1 MQLGTGHQIEKSQ
14 VGSFAVISA
23 AVLSLEK
30 WKQDTTMELLG
41 IESPGE
47 FPNNITTTTMA
58 PVSFLR
64 KGQGVR
70 AIVGVTCVLSIIG
83 SSIIILSYFL
93 FRDLRTNARLI
104 LVHLSLC
111 DLGVSLA
118 NLCGD
123 SIDFGLHFNLTNG
136 NRGELRP
143 LRFEYLCKTQAFIAH
158 YFTISSVLWT
168 LMLAT
173 YMYAVTTK
181 LSRLSKKENRWFN
194 ICSCITSYGVS
205 LGNCVWLL
213 LTHRLGYSP
222 ANTSGWCGSIM
233 WKVAKREVDYM
244 AIVFGYD
251 IWIGL
256 TCIFII
262 VIYLALLI
270 YVRQEVRHV

>member
-1 MQLGTGHQIEKSQ
+1 MTFLG
-14 VGSFAVISA
+14 V
-23 AVLSLEK
+23 
-30 WKQDTTMELLG
+30 
-41 IESPGE
+41 ESPGE
-47 FPNNITTTTMA
+47 FQNNITTMV
-58 PVSFLR
+58 PESFLK
-64 KGQGVR
+64 KGQDLR

-83 SSIIILSYFL
+83 SSIIILSYIL

-104 LVHLSLC
+104 LVHLSLS

-123 SIDFGLHFNLTNG
+123 SIYFGQYFKRTKGSSGTLT
-136 NRGELRP
+136 P

-222 ANTSGWCGSIM
+222 ANTSGWCGTIM
-233 WKVAKREVDYM
+233 WKVDKREVDYM
-244 AIVFGYD
+244 AIVLGYD

-256 TCIFII
+256 TCVFIV
-262 VIYLALLI
+262 VIYLALVF
-270 YVRQEVRHV
+270 YVRQEVGSVCSMKKIKMYYAS